1 MCGSHVRIVP
11 GPLNLKPREMIQYK
25 TGNLIELALAG
36 EFDVIAHGCN
46 CFCRMGAGL
55 APKMAAV
62 FGCDKFPMEN
72 LNHSGDINKLGTIDY
87 SFLYVKDGEDPL
99 IEFPRD
105 PLLKVAD
112 PQLLLGGWKKLI
124 VVNCYTQYYPGKD
137 LDYGAL
143 EMCMYK
149 LRHKF
154 KGLKFGLPKIGA
166 GLAGGTWE
174 YISEIINNQFQGEHV
189 TVVEYNGVI

>member
-1 MCGSHVRIVP
+1 
-11 GPLNLKPREMIQYK
+11 MIKYRQ
-25 TGNLIELALAG
+25 GNLIQLALAG

-55 APKMAAV
+55 APKMASV
-62 FGCDKFPMEN
+62 FECDKFPMEN
-72 LNHSGDINKLGTIDY
+72 LNRSGDINKLGTIDY
-87 SFLYVKDGEDPL
+87 AFSYVNDGEDPYSYTVPK
-99 IEFPRD
+99 IDDR
-105 PLLKVAD
+105 LLDK
-112 PQLLLGGWKKLI
+112 GWKKLI

-137 LDYGAL
+137 LDLGAL

-166 GLAGGTWE
+166 GLAGGTWKD
-174 YISEIINNQFQGEHV
+174 ISEIIDNQFQGEHV